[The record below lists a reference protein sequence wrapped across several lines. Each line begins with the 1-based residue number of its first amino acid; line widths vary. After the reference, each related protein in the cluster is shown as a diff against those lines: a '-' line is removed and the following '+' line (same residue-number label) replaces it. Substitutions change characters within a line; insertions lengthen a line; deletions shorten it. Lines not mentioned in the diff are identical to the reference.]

1 LNNGSFTSVQTVHAH
16 TSFYTEELLHTEA
29 FTQRT
34 LAKEDHEHLSDV
46 SKSQFL
52 LGFGPL
58 TFIPCKRVASE
69 VSKPQFYQQFLT
81 LGAHFARQGG
91 TVAQKMRISTH
102 VRASSMR
109 DPRRGVHRKQKIA
122 FHHTVVR
129 PSRAICS
136 EVAPDDFKAFHHTFV
151 GPMRA
156 ISADGCSSPKQNSH
170 FTTPLRARHARST
183 EKVRFRNPPPDC
195 PCRLK
200 REFRRTWEVG
210 VV

>member
-1 LNNGSFTSVQTVHAH
+1 MEVLSLYRPCTH
-16 TSFYTEELLHTEA
+16 TQA
-29 FTQRT
+29 FTQRSSCT
-34 LAKEDHEHLSDV
+34 QKLLHREPLPKRTMSTFLT
-46 SKSQFL
+46 SQSRNFCC
-52 LGFGPL
+52 PL

-91 TVAQKMRISTH
+91 TVAQKMHISTH

-129 PSRAICS
+129 PTRAICA

>member
-1 LNNGSFTSVQTVHAH
+1 MHAH

-34 LAKEDHEHLSDV
+34 LAKEDREHLSDV

-81 LGAHFARQGG
+81 LGTHFARQGG

-129 PSRAICS
+129 PTRAICA

-156 ISADGCSSPKQNSH
+156 ISADGCSSPKQIRISPH
-170 FTTPLRARHARST
+170 LCAPDTHDLPRRSGFVTGRLTAPAALRGNL
-183 EKVRFRNPPPDC
+183 EELGK
-195 PCRLK
+195 
-200 REFRRTWEVG
+200 
-210 VV
+210 